1 MVGVTDRNKSKADWS
16 VGPRKTAWFGQKDF
30 RRVFIGSQQ
39 ANFSNLTSSDESV
52 TWLIG
57 QWKLSKDAARVNE
70 YFQEWCDVILDVD
83 KQINKQAQTDLIE
96 AQWDTI
102 PFQILHS
109 NQFEN
114 LLKLGKFEYQKTY
127 LCEYCS

>member
-16 VGPRKTAWFGQKDF
+16 IGPRKKTWFGQKDF
-30 RRVFIGSQQ
+30 RRVFIGYQESWVRMPIFQFGFERGIWLASQ
-39 ANFSNLTSSDESV
+39 L
-52 TWLIG
+52 
-57 QWKLSKDAARVNE
+57 KLSKDAARVNE

-83 KQINKQAQTDLIE
+83 KQINKQAQADLIE

-114 LLKLGKFEYQKTY
+114 LLKLGK
-127 LCEYCS
+127 

>member
-1 MVGVTDRNKSKADWS
+1 MA
-16 VGPRKTAWFGQKDF
+16 
-30 RRVFIGSQQ
+30 SQ
-39 ANFSNLTSSDESV
+39 L
-52 TWLIG
+52 
-57 QWKLSKDAARVNE
+57 KLSKDAARVNE

-83 KQINKQAQTDLIE
+83 KQINKQAQADLIE

-114 LLKLGKFEYQKTY
+114 LLKLGKTHPTLLKFISTVGIYFDI
-127 LCEYCS
+127 LFRF